1 MIDDVK
7 GYVVRGTWDT
17 GPVVCHVP
25 GGFWHDRSPHVF
37 REIEYARSQRGL
49 MLQQGCT
56 DVSIFR
62 VHADGREERL
72 PSYEEALTE
81 LGRLRAVET
90 VVIAACETFERF
102 ESGGER
108 PSRGEL
114 GDMVSAMRA
123 SLGGQSAQAAD
134 PLAALAAAERRLLE
148 AGGWTEEGPDK
159 WSLEGVTWD
168 RRDAVGIARYHAAK
182 GGA

>member
-72 PSYEEALTE
+72 PSYEEALD
-81 LGRLRAVET
+81 RLCKLEGALSD
-90 VVIAACETFERF
+90 AAR
-102 ESGGER
+102 S
-108 PSRGEL
+108 
-114 GDMVSAMRA
+114 
-123 SLGGQSAQAAD
+123 
-134 PLAALAAAERRLLE
+134 PLAALEAAERRLLE
-148 AGGWTEEGPDK
+148 AGGWTLAEPNE
-159 WSLEGVTWD
+159 
-168 RRDAVGIARYHAAK
+168 
-182 GGA
+182 

>member
-72 PSYEEALTE
+72 PSYEEALD
-81 LGRLRAVET
+81 RLCKLEGALSD
-90 VVIAACETFERF
+90 AAR
-102 ESGGER
+102 S
-108 PSRGEL
+108 
-114 GDMVSAMRA
+114 
-123 SLGGQSAQAAD
+123 
-134 PLAALAAAERRLLE
+134 PLAVLEAAERRLLE
-148 AGGWTEEGPDK
+148 AGGWVEVEPAVWMDP
-159 WSLEGVTWD
+159 
-168 RRDAVGIARYHAAK
+168 RDHWHGNQGEAVDIARLRMMGERLAAK